1 MKRLWFLIA
10 VVVLL
15 STAKLLSQLSFEVV
29 WEKPQG
35 GVIDAKFS
43 PDGKFVYC
51 AIGATVKKLDV
62 ANGEFV
68 ATFNNGGLTEG
79 ILYLEISPDG
89 KKLLTCQPGGVYL
102 WDTEKLIMER
112 RITSDVLVDG
122 KSFYLSSF
130 SPDNRHIL
138 LTLYTGYPHPKLP
151 TNEILL
157 FDLQE
162 NKVIKKV
169 PFERIE
175 QMQYSKDG
183 KYFITGTKYEDIPK
197 VTLWDANTLKPIRD
211 YDVPEGND
219 NGFRKIQISDN
230 NKLIGVRTDTYH
242 VKIIDTES
250 GNVIKTNDVGMMGSN
265 FELLPND
272 YYIIHQWEKGNFS
285 NFNSNIFLLPDL
297 FQSDIKMLLSGV
309 ILSKEIDDTT
319 KNKMLIF
326 QQAGDFMT
334 LLTNSTTS
342 VNDPTKP
349 DFKINV
355 ESEKI
360 IISYDHAENIKIVDL
375 KGRILLDIEVSG
387 SSASIPNTFAPG
399 TYICVVKS
407 GGREFSQKFQVVR

>member
-1 MKRLWFLIA
+1 MLLFA
-10 VVVLL
+10 VVVFI
-15 STAKLLSQLSFEVV
+15 STTNLFSQLSFEVV

-157 FDLQE
+157 FDLLE

-169 PFERIE
+169 PYERIE
-175 QMQYSKDG
+175 QLHYSKDG

-211 YDVPEGND
+211 YEVPEGND

-242 VKIIDTES
+242 VKIIETES
-250 GNVIKTNDVGMMGSN
+250 GNIIKTNDVGTSGFN
-265 FELLPND
+265 FELLMND
-272 YYIIHQWEKGNFS
+272 YYLIYQYGSVNNGISAYKY
-285 NFNSNIFLLPDL
+285 PDI
-297 FQSDIKMLLSGV
+297 FQSNLDLLTGAFVTAKENINGNNIIISLFNADA
-309 ILSKEIDDTT
+309 LS
-319 KNKMLIF
+319 
-326 QQAGDFMT
+326 MT
-334 LLTNSTTS
+334 LLKSSTS
-342 VNDPTKP
+342 SIIDPKNHYFT
-349 DFKINV
+349 ITV
-355 ESEKI
+355 ESERISINFDNADSIKI
-360 IISYDHAENIKIVDL
+360 IDMNGK
-375 KGRILLDIEVSG
+375 ILLDQKVNEPIIT
-387 SSASIPNTFAPG
+387 IPNTFIPG
-399 TYICVVKS
+399 TYICLIKS
-407 GGREFSQKFQVVR
+407 GYREYSQKFQVVR